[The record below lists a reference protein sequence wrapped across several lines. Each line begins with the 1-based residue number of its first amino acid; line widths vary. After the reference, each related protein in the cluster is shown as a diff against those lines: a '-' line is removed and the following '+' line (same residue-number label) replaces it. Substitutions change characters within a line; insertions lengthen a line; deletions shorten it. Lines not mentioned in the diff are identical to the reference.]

1 MVEFTLEYTIHGRVV
16 TEEEFWK
23 DYMRNM
29 GLGNFTLL
37 LPKRLY
43 FAVEYGEPLP
53 ANSETV
59 ALIRKSVA
67 EEFNLSGKE
76 LDAMSKK
83 QYAIYT
89 RKHVPYPFINVLH
102 EISDKITKKD
112 LEQGKFKA
120 KVLELIR
127 NRLKEYNSEGVCT
140 LGLAKKI
147 KIDSSK
153 ERSNDKNEYEAV

>member
-1 MVEFTLEYTIHGRVV
+1 MVEFTLEYTINNRVV
-16 TEEEFWK
+16 TEEEFWR

-29 GLGNFTLL
+29 GLSNFSLV

-43 FAVEYGEPLP
+43 FAVEFGEPLP
-53 ANSETV
+53 ANSETA

-67 EEFNLSGKE
+67 EELNLSGKE

-89 RKHVPYPFINVLH
+89 RKHVPYPFINSIC
-102 EISDKITKKD
+102 EISDKITQKD

-120 KVLELIR
+120 KLLEAIR

-153 ERSNDKNEYEAV
+153 ERNDDKNEYEAV